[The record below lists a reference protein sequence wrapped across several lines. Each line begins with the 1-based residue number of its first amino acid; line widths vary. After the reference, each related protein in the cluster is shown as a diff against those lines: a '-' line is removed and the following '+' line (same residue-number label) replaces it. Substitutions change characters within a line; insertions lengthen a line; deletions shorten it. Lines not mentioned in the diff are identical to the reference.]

1 MRCQSRYLFHLMLKL
16 NLWLWLCLFWSCFS
30 MFSGIRLHWFLK
42 LFGHR
47 TQTTQPSSLFC
58 SCLNIS
64 IFTEFP
70 QQSINRLRL
79 PTLFFPLQNISEF
92 SYLWTKFCGFKK
104 KLTTQI
110 LIEKLL
116 NVEGKFFSTYFME
129 FPCFSIK
136 HVLSLATTKMSM
148 VSH

>member
-1 MRCQSRYLFHLMLKL
+1 MLVQVLISFDIKAQPVVVVVFVLVLFLNVFRYQASLVFKIVWPQNTNYPAIIPLLQLFKHQHFYRISSIV
-16 NLWLWLCLFWSCFS
+16 N
-30 MFSGIRLHWFLK
+30 
-42 LFGHR
+42 
-47 TQTTQPSSLFC
+47 QQVETTY
-58 SCLNIS
+58 I
-64 IFTEFP
+64 I
-70 QQSINRLRL
+70 
-79 PTLFFPLQNISEF
+79 FFPAKYSDF
-92 SYLWTKFCGFKK
+92 SYLWTKFYGFKK

>member
-1 MRCQSRYLFHLMLKL
+1 MLVQVLISFDIKAQPVVVVVFVLVLFLNVFRYQASLVFKIVWPQNTNYPAIIPLLQLFKHQHFYRISSIV
-16 NLWLWLCLFWSCFS
+16 N
-30 MFSGIRLHWFLK
+30 
-42 LFGHR
+42 
-47 TQTTQPSSLFC
+47 QQVETTY
-58 SCLNIS
+58 I
-64 IFTEFP
+64 I
-70 QQSINRLRL
+70 
-79 PTLFFPLQNISEF
+79 FFPAKYSEF
-92 SYLWTKFCGFKK
+92 SYLWTKFYRFKK
-104 KLTTQI
+104 KLTTLI

>member
-1 MRCQSRYLFHLMLKL
+1 MGFKRLDFRFFFHLYNTYMSAYKCTYIWILEWMNYYNLFHLMLKEFRGL
-16 NLWLWLCLFWSCFS
+16 KLWLWLYLFWSRFS

-79 PTLFFPLQNISEF
+79 PTLFFSLQNILTSHTYGQSF
-92 SYLWTKFCGFKK
+92 VDLKK
-104 KLTTQI
+104 N
-110 LIEKLL
+110 LL
-116 NVEGKFFSTYFME
+116 LRS
-129 FPCFSIK
+129 
-136 HVLSLATTKMSM
+136 
-148 VSH
+148 